1 MTAVEP
7 GPGVYDA
14 LIVGAGPSGISA
26 ALWLKLLG
34 LRPLLIEQ
42 NKRIGG
48 LLHSF
53 RQPNVWL
60 PGVQLLNGPDYAAR
74 LEQHLSDAGV
84 EWRLQGR
91 LQLVRA
97 GEKGFAVEISGL
109 RPASIETRTIVVAS
123 GVRPRDGGI
132 APGPGV
138 ILGPG
143 EALDQQEVAGLRVAL
158 LGGGDN
164 AAEYYSILN
173 KKKPAL
179 VHVYARTWRAR
190 PALASLIAPADLFV
204 GAYQVDA
211 GALSI
216 GHRAETRRYD
226 LFAVLYG
233 WQAVIPEALRGRLD
247 AQLDER
253 GFVRVDE
260 RRRSA
265 VPGLYV
271 IGEAAQATHPCVATA
286 IADGVIAAKAI
297 EAQLRGV
304 G

>member
-1 MTAVEP
+1 MTAGRPARED
-7 GPGVYDA
+7 YDA

-34 LRPLLIEQ
+34 LQPLLIEQ
-42 NKRIGG
+42 SARIGG

-60 PGVQLLNGPDYAAR
+60 PGVQALNGPDYAAR
-74 LEQHLSDAGV
+74 LEEHLVDAGV
-84 EWRLQGR
+84 EWRLQTR
-91 LQLVRA
+91 LDSVSDGPQ
-97 GEKGFAVEISGL
+97 GFAVQLNGAGL
-109 RPASIETRTIVVAS
+109 ASATAQTIVVAS

-204 GAYQVDA
+204 GDCQVDA